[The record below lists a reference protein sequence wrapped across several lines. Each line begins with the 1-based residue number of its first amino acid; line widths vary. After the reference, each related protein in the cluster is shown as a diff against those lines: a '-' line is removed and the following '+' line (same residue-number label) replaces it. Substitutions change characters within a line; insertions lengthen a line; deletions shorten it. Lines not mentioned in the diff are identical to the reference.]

1 MIMNIREDLHKLN
14 ELKSAVID
22 SSSVIYLQKL
32 GLLNLASD
40 AIQLYAPLSVFNETK
55 LDNAQ
60 IQKVDYNL
68 NEYSSADDQV
78 LTIAVRMHFPLISDD
93 KKILQ
98 QARGAGADYFN
109 TLMIVLLLFLRGY
122 LSKHDAER
130 KMQLLEQI
138 AWYDDWIWEYG
149 RQVFAEIVAAARSN
163 MED

>member
-1 MIMNIREDLHKLN
+1 MIMNIREDLRKLN

-32 GLLNLASD
+32 GLLKMVSD
-40 AIQLYAPLSVFNETK
+40 TVQLYAPLAVLNETK

-60 IQKVDYNL
+60 IQEVDYNL

-78 LTIAVRMHFPLISDD
+78 LAIAVGMHYPLISDD

-122 LSKHDAER
+122 LSKHDTER

-138 AWYDDWIWEYG
+138 AWYGDWIWEYG
-149 RQVFAEIVAAARSN
+149 RQVFEAVELMSN
-163 MED
+163 KNRE

>member
-22 SSSVIYLQKL
+22 SSSLIYLQKL

-40 AIQLYAPLSVFNETK
+40 AIQLYAPLAVLNETK
-55 LDNAQ
+55 LDTEQ
-60 IQKVDYNL
+60 IQKIDYPL
-68 NEYSSADDQV
+68 NEFSSADDQV
-78 LTIAVRMHFPLISDD
+78 WAAAVQMHCPLISDD

-122 LSKHDAER
+122 LSKQDTER
-130 KMQLLEQI
+130 KMQLLERI

-149 RQVFAEIVAAARSN
+149 RRVFEAVELMRN
-163 MED
+163 KNRE